1 LIYPCGVAR
10 WALLAAVA
18 LAAVAAVSLAFVL
31 RGTNAP
37 AAQTQMPA
45 SSTAAATWAAG
56 KQRAPEF
63 ELRDEH
69 GKPISLTSLRGRMV
83 LVTFIDPL
91 CRDFCPIEAQRLSD
105 AVRGATGEK
114 PTIVAV
120 SVNTAGNRADILRV
134 DERKWNVVPQW
145 RWAVGSEAAL
155 TRVWHAYHIA
165 VIATTKTVAGVRVR
179 NVAHTEASYLI
190 DGKGY
195 ERALFLWPYTSD
207 AVTKAL
213 RATTS

>member
-1 LIYPCGVAR
+1 MAR

-18 LAAVAAVSLAFVL
+18 LAALAAVSLAFVL
-31 RGTNAP
+31 RGTSAP
-37 AAQTQMPA
+37 AASTQAPA

-63 ELRDEH
+63 NLRDEH
-69 GKPISLTSLRGRMV
+69 GKPISLASLRGGTV
-83 LVTFIDPL
+83 LLTFIDPL

-105 AVRGATGEK
+105 VVRGTTGTK

-134 DERKWNVVPQW
+134 DERKWNVAPQW
-145 RWAVGSEAAL
+145 RWAVGNEASLA
-155 TRVWHAYHIA
+155 RVWHAYHIA
-165 VIATTKTVAGVRVR
+165 VITTTKKIAGVRVR

-190 DGKGY
+190 DGSGY

>member
-1 LIYPCGVAR
+1 V
-10 WALLAAVA
+10 
-18 LAAVAAVSLAFVL
+18 AVSLAFVL
-31 RGTNAP
+31 RGTDAP
-37 AAQTQMPA
+37 AAPTQAPA

-56 KQRAPEF
+56 KQRAPGF
-63 ELRDEH
+63 SLRDEH
-69 GKPISLTSLRGRMV
+69 GKPISLAALRGRMV

-105 AVRGATGEK
+105 AVRSTPGEK

-120 SVNTAGNRADILRV
+120 SANTAGNRADILRV

-155 TRVWHAYHIA
+155 ARVWHAYHIA
-165 VIATTKTVAGVRVR
+165 VITTAKTVAGVRVR

-190 DGKGY
+190 DGNGE
-195 ERALFLWPYTSD
+195 ERALFLWPYTAD

>member
-1 LIYPCGVAR
+1 
-10 WALLAAVA
+10 
-18 LAAVAAVSLAFVL
+18 VSLAVVL
-31 RGTNAP
+31 RGTSAP
-37 AAQTQMPA
+37 AAGTEAPA

-63 ELRDEH
+63 SLRDEQ
-69 GKPISLTSLRGRMV
+69 GKPISLASLRGRTV

-91 CRDFCPIEAQRLSD
+91 CRDFCPVEAQRLSD
-105 AVRGATGEK
+105 AVRSTTGVK

-165 VIATTKTVAGVRVR
+165 VIATTKTIAGVRVR
-179 NVAHTEASYLI
+179 NVVHTEASYLI
-190 DGKGY
+190 DGNGY
-195 ERALFLWPYTSD
+195 QRALFLWPYTAA
-207 AVTKAL
+207 AVETTL
-213 RATTS
+213 RATSS